1 MSPKSKTQKRNEQK
15 RKAGKNGKSGEHHNN
30 KQQQEL
36 HRIAEQNKVLAKKQ
50 EMFEAAQRHF
60 RDVMRAT
67 PGTPSYDPNFKM
79 PKAIDSVAPSSA
91 SAPKIDEKYVK
102 VPDVCETAVDQLL
115 HLVEHTKFLQPE
127 NVSSKDQKTVATTR
141 GDLLEKLHIVKD
153 LIQKPDVKK
162 EFDIPHHIINAI
174 SCTHQLH
181 PLHQSRD
188 GSSLKDFLHSL
199 GNTRSG
205 RPRLQPL
212 HIKLSFDWGS
222 QTSAAN
228 TANTFVARIRPNDA
242 SEFSNLASLYDEY
255 MCTSAVLFWN
265 WLRSTGTNSIHAAVA
280 YDPVNAGTYG
290 SVGQVIIASQH
301 MGPVSSN
308 QGSQAVPWPV
318 NPHGVYKFEVKMPKG
333 NQYEYGTVTGI
344 ATGSWTDVSVTAV
357 DYGYF
362 KFYIE
367 ASSGGGTTSID
378 SHQTM
383 NVEFRSRS

>member
-50 EMFEAAQRHF
+50 EVFEAAQRQF

-79 PKAIDSVAPSSA
+79 PKAPSSVAPSSA
-91 SAPKIDEKYVK
+91 SGPKIDEKYVK
-102 VPDVCETAVDQLL
+102 IPDVVEVAVDQL
-115 HLVEHTKFLQPE
+115 K
-127 NVSSKDQKTVATTR
+127 N
-141 GDLLEKLHIVKD
+141 DLMSTLPKNNQGKVFKEFEPIFEKLSTVKD
-153 LIQKPDVKK
+153 LVKKAEPAPKK

-362 KFYIE
+362 KFYVE
-367 ASSGGGTTSID
+367 ASNGGGTTSID